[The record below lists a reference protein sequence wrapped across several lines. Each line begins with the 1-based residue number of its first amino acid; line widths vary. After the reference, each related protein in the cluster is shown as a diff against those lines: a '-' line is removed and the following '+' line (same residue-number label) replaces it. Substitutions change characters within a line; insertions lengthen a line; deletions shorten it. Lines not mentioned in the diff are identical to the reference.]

1 MATRSSE
8 ELKKDLEELI
18 AKLLVLTVDTY
29 ENFFNIIVE
38 FLRKVS
44 PIPLVIPQIVLPE
57 DLKRKKAEDLAR
69 ILASLIVAPLNPQQV
84 LKIVEEVS
92 RKVEELKKKYLET
105 GTR

>member
-1 MATRSSE
+1 MVIKSSE
-8 ELKKDLEELI
+8 ELKKDLEDLI
-18 AKLLVLTVDTY
+18 AKLLVLTIDTY

-69 ILASLIVAPLNPQQV
+69 VLASLIVAPLNPQQV
-84 LKIVEEVS
+84 MKILEELS
-92 RKVEELKKKYLET
+92 RKVEELKRKYYE
-105 GTR
+105 GQSR